1 MVYIWSSTK
10 KTKKKKIHRL
20 EVAYLSLDV
29 GGGDDS
35 EEEEIGRVRIFYIR
49 KIVYFTIF
57 FSNAT
62 RFFSNASLEMEI

>member
-1 MVYIWSSTK
+1 M
-10 KTKKKKIHRL
+10 KKKKIHRL

-57 FSNAT
+57 F
-62 RFFSNASLEMEI
+62 FKCY